1 MRMGQAPYNSDFTR
15 FMTGEA
21 GPSELPDQS
30 RVPFSCYLEEH
41 VRYSKRDERDD
52 PCHIPLFPP
61 IHEPRDRAGGVEV
74 VQYRDQILP
83 LMFLS
88 EILEERRLRNCLQ
101 EERRCAFWGATQNA
115 SNILRIR
122 ARRQSLLT

>member
-61 IHEPRDRAGGVEV
+61 TSWSRKEVREP
-74 VQYRDQILP
+74 
-83 LMFLS
+83 
-88 EILEERRLRNCLQ
+88 
-101 EERRCAFWGATQNA
+101 
-115 SNILRIR
+115 
-122 ARRQSLLT
+122 LLGKGRG